1 MYQVIL
7 EKVGAVSAA
16 LARCGP
22 KGPGPVGRPLGR
34 VWTEAVVEEEMVK
47 INK

>member
-34 VWTEAVVEEEMVK
+34 MWGGGGDGGGIDEG
-47 INK
+47 